1 MASPFTQLQKILS
14 HEVQDGYRN
23 RIVIGGIGRFA
34 DHWYRQARA
43 ALKERDPDVLLLLE
57 SIYADLRRYEA
68 ANPEERRQL
77 IEEVEARIREAL
89 QRERE
94 LRITQPT
101 PEAKDEP
108 AVPPSLEPAPASSI
122 PSGEK
127 SRGKPS
133 TLAPPLRRGRM
144 TSTRSR
150 SRAVPPIPSKL
161 VGKVEALG
169 LDAPVHLIHG
179 VGRERAQR
187 LSRLGVQTV
196 RDLLYLLPR
205 RYVDFRAL
213 KPIHR
218 LRIGEE
224 VTVIGEVMDIGSKQT
239 GNGLT
244 VIRAL
249 LTDGSAVIECTW
261 FNQPYL
267 LDRIRPGQFIVVSGR
282 VDEFLGRPVFRSPE
296 WEPADRE
303 LLHTARIV
311 PIYPLTEGLTQRLM
325 RSILKRVVD
334 YWADRVEDPIPAWIR
349 EAYGFPDLPAALKQ
363 VHFPE
368 DWEPLEKARRRLA
381 FDEVFY
387 LQIGLLEARRRW
399 RSVPGRALAFDESLL
414 QRAIEALPFS
424 LTGAQRRALDQ
435 ILADL
440 RFGVPMN
447 RLLQGEVGSGKT
459 VVAALAAYAAFLA
472 GTQAAVM
479 APTEILVEQ
488 HHRTFLSLIERW
500 ASAGLPTP
508 TIRMLTSGVSGF
520 ERTQIYGELA
530 GGTCQLV
537 VGTHALIQEGVTF
550 QDLALVVIDEQQ
562 RFGVLQRAA
571 LRGKGYNPHV
581 LVMTATPIPRTL
593 ALTLYGDL
601 DLSVIDEMP
610 PGRQPVLTRW
620 LMPEERERA
629 YTFIRRQVE
638 QGRQAYIICPLVEG
652 SDKIEAKA
660 AVEEYERLQREI
672 FPDLRLGLIHGRMKS
687 EEKEA
692 VMSAFARGEIQ
703 ILVATPVVEVG
714 VDVPNATVILIEGA
728 DRFGLAQLH
737 QFRGRVGRGSHPSYC
752 LLLAE
757 SPSDSAIERLR
768 AIETIYDGFQLAQKD
783 LEMRGPGDF
792 LGTRQSGFPEM
803 RLADLT
809 DLRLL
814 EIAREAAERLAERDP
829 DLKAPEHYRLAEAVS
844 RFWHGPVEPS

>member
-1 MASPFTQLQKILS
+1 MASPFTQLQKILK
-14 HEVQDGYRN
+14 HESQDGCRN

-43 ALKERDPDVLLLLE
+43 SLKEHDPDLLLLLE
-57 SIYADLRRYEA
+57 AIYADLRRYEA
-68 ANPEERRQL
+68 ASIEERRLL
-77 IEEVEARIREAL
+77 IEGIEARIQEAL
-89 QRERE
+89 RRERE
-94 LRITQPT
+94 LRASP
-101 PEAKDEP
+101 PALAAKGEP
-108 AVPPSLEPAPASSI
+108 AAPPSPEPL
-122 PSGEK
+122 
-127 SRGKPS
+127 
-133 TLAPPLRRGRM
+133 LAPPVEKPQEEPARPTPPSRMERTAPARARPRG
-144 TSTRSR
+144 
-150 SRAVPPIPSKL
+150 APPVPPKL
-161 VGKVEALG
+161 AAKVEALG

-187 LSRLGVQTV
+187 LARLGVQTI

-244 VIRAL
+244 VIKAL
-249 LTDGSAVIECTW
+249 LTDGSGVIECTW

-267 LDRIRPGQFIVVSGR
+267 LDRIQPGQFIVVSGR

-311 PIYPLTEGLTQRLM
+311 PIYPLTEGLTQRMM

-349 EAYGFPDLPAALKQ
+349 EAYGFPDLPTALKQ

-387 LQIGLLEARRRW
+387 LQIGLLEVRRRW
-399 RSVPGRALAFDESLL
+399 RSIPGRALEFDEAALE
-414 QRAIEALPFS
+414 RAVEALPFA

-435 ILADL
+435 ILTDI
-440 RFGVPMN
+440 RSGVPMN

-459 VVAALAAYAAFLA
+459 VVAALAAYAVFLSGA
-472 GTQAAVM
+472 QSAIM
-479 APTEILVEQ
+479 APTEILAEQ
-488 HHRTFLSLIERW
+488 HYRTLITLAERW
-500 ASAGLPTP
+500 AGAGLPTP
-508 TIRMLTSGVSGF
+508 TIHRLTSGVSGA
-520 ERTQIYGELA
+520 ERAQIYSELA
-530 GGTCQLV
+530 EGTCHLV
-537 VGTHALIQEGVTF
+537 VGTHALIQEEVTF
-550 QDLALVVIDEQQ
+550 RDLAFVVIDEQQ
-562 RFGVLQRAA
+562 RFGVMQRAA
-571 LRGKGYNPHV
+571 LRSKGYNPHV

-601 DLSVIDEMP
+601 DLSVLDEMP
-610 PGRQPVLTRW
+610 PGRRPVLTRW

-629 YTFIRRQVE
+629 YAFIRRQVE

-672 FPDLRLGLIHGRMKS
+672 FPDFRLGLIHGRMKS

-692 VMSAFARGEIQ
+692 IMNAFARGEIQ

-737 QFRGRVGRGSHPSYC
+737 QFRGRVGRSSHQSYC

-757 SPSDSAIERLR
+757 SPSESAVERLR

-829 DLKAPEHYRLAEAVS
+829 DLQAPEHRRLAEAVS

>member
-1 MASPFTQLQKILS
+1 MASPFQQLQKILK
-14 HEVQDGYRN
+14 HEAQDGYRN
-23 RIVIGGIGRFA
+23 RIVIGGMGRFA

-43 ALKERDPDVLLLLE
+43 ALQGGDPELLLALE
-57 SIYADLRRYEA
+57 AIYADLRCYEA
-68 ANPEERRQL
+68 ADVEERRRL
-77 IEEVEARIREAL
+77 VEALEARIQEAL
-89 QRERE
+89 QRERH
-94 LRITQPT
+94 LRSGRSAPS
-101 PEAKDEP
+101 
-108 AVPPSLEPAPASSI
+108 VPPEPMGRPQPSQPPPAAPAAPTAPPALPEPEEK
-122 PSGEK
+122 PSGRARARLVPRV
-127 SRGKPS
+127 SP
-133 TLAPPLRRGRM
+133 RRAAR
-144 TSTRSR
+144 
-150 SRAVPPIPSKL
+150 
-161 VGKVEALG
+161 VESLG
-169 LDAPVHLIHG
+169 LEAPVHVIHG
-179 VGRERAQR
+179 LGRERAQR
-187 LSRLGVQTV
+187 LGRLGVRTI

-218 LRIGEE
+218 LRVGEE
-224 VTVIGEVMDIGSKQT
+224 VTVIGEVMDIGSKRT

-244 VIRAL
+244 VIKAL
-249 LTDGSAVIECTW
+249 ITDGSGIIECTW

-267 LDRIRPGQFIVVSGR
+267 LDRIKPGQFIVVSGR
-282 VDEFLGRPVFRSPE
+282 VDEFLGRPVFCSPE

-311 PIYPLTEGLTQRLM
+311 PIYPLTEGLTQRFM
-325 RSILKRVVD
+325 RSLMKRVVD
-334 YWADRVEDPIPAWIR
+334 YWAERVEDPLPTWIW

-363 VHFPE
+363 VHFPD

-399 RSVPGRALAFDESLL
+399 RSAPGRALAFDEALL
-414 QRAIEALPFS
+414 ERATAALPFT
-424 LTGAQRRALDQ
+424 LTNAQRRVLSQ
-435 ILADL
+435 ILEDL
-440 RFGVPMN
+440 RSGVPMN

-459 VVAALAAYAAFLA
+459 VVAALAAYAVFLA
-472 GTQAAVM
+472 GAQSAIM
-479 APTEILVEQ
+479 APTEILAEQ
-488 HHRTFLSLIERW
+488 HHRNLLALAERW
-500 ASAGLPTP
+500 AAAGLPTP
-508 TIRMLTSGVSGF
+508 TIRLLTAGVTGV
-520 ERTQIYGELA
+520 ERAQIYAELA
-530 GGTCQLV
+530 EGSCQLV
-537 VGTHALIQEGVTF
+537 VGTHALIQEEVAF
-550 QDLALVVIDEQQ
+550 RDLAFVVIDEQQ
-562 RFGVLQRAA
+562 RFGVLQRAT

-601 DLSVIDEMP
+601 DLSVLDEMP
-610 PGRQPVLTRW
+610 PGRRPVLTRW

-629 YTFIRRQVE
+629 YAFIRRQVA
-638 QGRQAYIICPLVEG
+638 QGHQAYIICPLVEG
-652 SDKIEAKA
+652 SDKIEARA
-660 AVEEYERLQREI
+660 AVEEYERLQREV

-692 VMSAFARGEIQ
+692 VMNAFARGEIPV
-703 ILVATPVVEVG
+703 LVATPVVEVG

-737 QFRGRVGRGSHPSYC
+737 QFRGRVGRSTHPSYC

-757 SPSDSAIERLR
+757 SPSEAAIERLR

-792 LGTRQSGFPEM
+792 LGTRQSGFPEL

-814 EIAREAAERLAERDP
+814 ELAREAAERLAERDP
-829 DLKAPEHYRLAEAVS
+829 ELQAPEHRRLAEAVT
-844 RFWHGPVEPS
+844 RFWQGPVEPS

>member
-1 MASPFTQLQKILS
+1 MASPFQQLQKILK
-14 HEVQDGYRN
+14 HEAQDGYRN
-23 RIVIGGIGRFA
+23 RIVIGGMGRFA

-43 ALKERDPDVLLLLE
+43 ALQGEDPELLLALE
-57 SIYADLRRYEA
+57 AIYADLRRYEA
-68 ANPEERRQL
+68 ADPEERRRL
-77 IEEVEARIREAL
+77 IEALEARIQEAL
-89 QRERE
+89 QRERH
-94 LRITQPT
+94 LRSGRSTAPT
-101 PEAKDEP
+101 PPEP
-108 AVPPSLEPAPASSI
+108 VGRPQPSPPSPRPAAPPEPPALRKPEAEPPEKPRARPAPPVS
-122 PSGEK
+122 P
-127 SRGKPS
+127 
-133 TLAPPLRRGRM
+133 RR
-144 TSTRSR
+144 
-150 SRAVPPIPSKL
+150 AAQ
-161 VGKVEALG
+161 VESLG
-169 LDAPVHLIHG
+169 LEAPVHVIHG
-179 VGRERAQR
+179 LGRERAQR
-187 LSRLGVQTV
+187 LGRLGVQTI

-218 LRIGEE
+218 LRVGEE

-244 VIRAL
+244 VIKAL
-249 LTDGSAVIECTW
+249 ITDGSGVVECTW

-267 LDRIRPGQFIVVSGR
+267 LDRIKPGAFIVVSGR

-311 PIYPLTEGLTQRLM
+311 PIYPLTEGLTQRFM
-325 RSILKRVVD
+325 RSLMKRVVD
-334 YWADRVEDPIPAWIR
+334 YWAERVEDPLPAWIR
-349 EAYGFPDLPAALKQ
+349 EAYGFPDLPAALRQ
-363 VHFPE
+363 VHFPD

-399 RSVPGRALAFDESLL
+399 RSAPGRALAFDEALL
-414 QRAIEALPFS
+414 EQAIEALPFT
-424 LTGAQRRALDQ
+424 LTNAQRRALSQ
-435 ILADL
+435 ILEDL
-440 RFGVPMN
+440 RSGVPMN

-459 VVAALAAYAAFLA
+459 VVAALAAYAVFLA
-472 GTQAAVM
+472 GAQSAIM
-479 APTEILVEQ
+479 APTEILAEQ
-488 HHRTFLSLIERW
+488 HHRNLLALAERW
-500 ASAGLPTP
+500 AAAGLPTP
-508 TIRMLTSGVSGF
+508 TIRLLTAGVTGV
-520 ERTQIYGELA
+520 ERAQIYAELA
-530 GGTCQLV
+530 EGSCQLV
-537 VGTHALIQEGVTF
+537 VGTHALIQEEVAF
-550 QDLALVVIDEQQ
+550 RDLAFVVIDEQQ

-601 DLSVIDEMP
+601 DLSVLDEMP
-610 PGRQPVLTRW
+610 PGRRPVLTRW

-629 YTFIRRQVE
+629 YAFIRRQVA
-638 QGRQAYIICPLVEG
+638 QGHQAYIICPLVEG
-652 SDKIEAKA
+652 SDKIEARA
-660 AVEEYERLQREI
+660 AVEEYERLQREV

-692 VMSAFARGEIQ
+692 VMNAFARGEIQ
-703 ILVATPVVEVG
+703 VLVATPVVEVG

-737 QFRGRVGRGSHPSYC
+737 QFRGRVGRSTHPSYC

-757 SPSDSAIERLR
+757 SPSEAAIERLR

-792 LGTRQSGFPEM
+792 LGTRQSGFPEL

-814 EIAREAAERLAERDP
+814 ELAREAAERLAERDP
-829 DLKAPEHYRLAEAVS
+829 ELQAPEHRRLAEAVT
-844 RFWHGPVEPS
+844 RFWQGPVEPS

>member
-1 MASPFTQLQKILS
+1 MASPFAQLQKILK
-14 HEVQDGYRN
+14 HEAQDGYRN
-23 RIVIGGIGRFA
+23 RIVIGGMGRFA

-43 ALKERDPDVLLLLE
+43 SLKEHDPDLLLLLE
-57 SIYADLRRYEA
+57 AIYADLRRYEA
-68 ANPEERRQL
+68 ADTEERRRL
-77 IEEVEARIREAL
+77 IEGIEARIQEGL

-94 LRITQPT
+94 ARTSRAAPTASPSAPQPT
-101 PEAKDEP
+101 PSP
-108 AVPPSLEPAPASSI
+108 PAPPA
-122 PSGEK
+122 GEPQGEPPTPMPPIQPARAAPARAR
-127 SRGKPS
+127 SRK
-133 TLAPPLRRGRM
+133 APPV
-144 TSTRSR
+144 S
-150 SRAVPPIPSKL
+150 PKL
-161 VGKVEALG
+161 AAKVEAMG

-187 LSRLGVQTV
+187 LARLGAQTI

-213 KPIHR
+213 KPINR
-218 LRIGEE
+218 LRVGEE

-244 VIRAL
+244 VIKAL
-249 LTDGSAVIECTW
+249 LTDGSGVIECTW

-267 LDRIRPGQFIVVSGR
+267 LDRIQPGQFIVVSGR

-311 PIYPLTEGLTQRLM
+311 PIYPLTEGLTQRWM
-325 RSILKRVVD
+325 RTILKRVVD
-334 YWADRVEDPIPAWIR
+334 YWADRIEDPIPSWIR
-349 EAYGFPDLPAALKQ
+349 EAYGFPDLSTALKQ

-368 DWEPLEKARRRLA
+368 DWEPLEQARRRLA

-387 LQIGLLEARRRW
+387 LQIGLLEVRRRW
-399 RSVPGRALAFDESLL
+399 RSAPGRALSFDEAALG
-414 QRAIEALPFS
+414 RAIEALPFP
-424 LTGAQRRALDQ
+424 LTGAQQRALAQ
-435 ILADL
+435 ILADM
-440 RFGVPMN
+440 RSGVPMN

-459 VVAALAAYAAFLA
+459 VVAALAAYAVFLA
-472 GTQAAVM
+472 GAQSAIM
-479 APTEILVEQ
+479 APTEILAEQ
-488 HHRTFLSLIERW
+488 HYRTLIALAERW
-500 ASAGLPTP
+500 AGAGLPTP
-508 TIRMLTSGVSGF
+508 TIRLLTSGVTGT
-520 ERTQIYGELA
+520 ERALIYGELA
-530 GGTCQLV
+530 EGTCHLV
-537 VGTHALIQEGVTF
+537 VGTHALIQEEVNF
-550 QDLALVVIDEQQ
+550 HDLAFVVIDEQQ

-601 DLSVIDEMP
+601 DLSVLDEMP
-610 PGRQPVLTRW
+610 PGRRPVLTRW

-629 YTFIRRQVE
+629 YAFIRRQVE

-692 VMSAFARGEIQ
+692 VMNAFARGEIQ

-737 QFRGRVGRGSHPSYC
+737 QFRGRVGRSSHQSYC

-757 SPSDSAIERLR
+757 SPSESAIERLR

-829 DLKAPEHYRLAEAVS
+829 DLQAPEHQHLAEAVT
-844 RFWHGPVEPS
+844 RFWQGPVEPS

>member
-1 MASPFTQLQKILS
+1 MASPFQQLQKILK
-14 HEVQDGYRN
+14 HEAQDGYRN
-23 RIVIGGIGRFA
+23 RIVIGGMGRFA

-43 ALKERDPDVLLLLE
+43 ALQGEDPELLLALE
-57 SIYADLRRYEA
+57 AIYADLRRYEA
-68 ANPEERRQL
+68 ADPEERRRL
-77 IEEVEARIREAL
+77 IEALEARIQEAL
-89 QRERE
+89 QWERH
-94 LRITQPT
+94 LRSGRSAAPT
-101 PEAKDEP
+101 PPEP
-108 AVPPSLEPAPASSI
+108 VGRPQPSPPSPRPAAPPEPPALRKPEAEPPEKPRARPAPPVS
-122 PSGEK
+122 P
-127 SRGKPS
+127 
-133 TLAPPLRRGRM
+133 RR
-144 TSTRSR
+144 
-150 SRAVPPIPSKL
+150 AAQ
-161 VGKVEALG
+161 VESLG
-169 LDAPVHLIHG
+169 LEAPVHVIHG
-179 VGRERAQR
+179 LGRERAQR
-187 LSRLGVQTV
+187 LGRLGVQTI

-218 LRIGEE
+218 LRVGEE

-244 VIRAL
+244 VIKAL
-249 LTDGSAVIECTW
+249 LTDGSGVIECVW

-267 LDRIRPGQFIVVSGR
+267 LDRIKPGQFIVVSGK

-311 PIYPLTEGLTQRLM
+311 PIYPLTEGLTQRFM
-325 RSILKRVVD
+325 RSLMKRVVD
-334 YWADRVEDPIPAWIR
+334 YWAERVEDPLPAWIR
-349 EAYGFPDLPAALKQ
+349 EAYGFPDLAAALRQ
-363 VHFPE
+363 VHFPD

-399 RSVPGRALAFDESLL
+399 RSAPGRALAFDEALL
-414 QRAIEALPFS
+414 ERAIEALPFT
-424 LTGAQRRALDQ
+424 LTNAQRRALSQ
-435 ILADL
+435 ILEDL
-440 RFGVPMN
+440 RSGVPMN

-459 VVAALAAYAAFLA
+459 VVAALAAYAVFLA
-472 GTQAAVM
+472 GAQSAIM
-479 APTEILVEQ
+479 APTEILAEQ
-488 HHRTFLSLIERW
+488 HHRNLLALAEGW
-500 ASAGLPTP
+500 AAAGLPTP
-508 TIRMLTSGVSGF
+508 TIRLLTAGVTGV
-520 ERTQIYGELA
+520 ERGQIYAELA
-530 GGTCQLV
+530 EGSCQLV
-537 VGTHALIQEGVTF
+537 VGTHALIQEEVAF
-550 QDLALVVIDEQQ
+550 RDLAFVVIDEQQ

-601 DLSVIDEMP
+601 DLSVLDEMP
-610 PGRQPVLTRW
+610 PGRRPVLTRW

-629 YTFIRRQVE
+629 YAFIRRQVA
-638 QGRQAYIICPLVEG
+638 QGHQAYIICPLVEG

-660 AVEEYERLQREI
+660 AVEEYERLQREV

-692 VMSAFARGEIQ
+692 VMSAFARGDIQ
-703 ILVATPVVEVG
+703 VLVATPVVEVG

-737 QFRGRVGRGSHPSYC
+737 QFRGRVGRSTHPSYC

-757 SPSDSAIERLR
+757 SPSEAAIERLR

-792 LGTRQSGFPEM
+792 LGTRQSGFPEL

-814 EIAREAAERLAERDP
+814 ELAREAAERLAERDP
-829 DLKAPEHYRLAEAVS
+829 ELQAPEHRRLAEAVT
-844 RFWHGPVEPS
+844 RFWQGPVEPS

>member
-1 MASPFTQLQKILS
+1 MASPFDQLRKILK
-14 HEVQDGYRN
+14 HEARDGYRN
-23 RIVIGGIGRFA
+23 RIVIGGMGRFA

-43 ALKERDPDVLLLLE
+43 VLKDQDPALLLHLE
-57 SIYADLRRYEA
+57 TIYADLRRYEEA
-68 ANPEERRQL
+68 DVEERRRLVEQ
-77 IEEVEARIREAL
+77 IEARIQEAL
-89 QRERE
+89 GPERA
-94 LRITQPT
+94 T
-101 PEAKDEP
+101 PRP
-108 AVPPSLEPAPASSI
+108 AVPPPPAGETPSPPPPAA
-122 PSGEK
+122 PSERPPGPEEVPRP
-127 SRGKPS
+127 SRGPARPK
-133 TLAPPLRRGRM
+133 A
-144 TSTRSR
+144 
-150 SRAVPPIPSKL
+150 RAASPVPPKL
-161 VGKVEALG
+161 AAKVEALG
-169 LDAPVHLIHG
+169 LEAPVHGIYGL
-179 VGRERAQR
+179 GRERAQR
-187 LSRLGVQTV
+187 LERLGVRTI
-196 RDLLYLLPR
+196 RDLLYLFPR

-218 LRIGEE
+218 LRVGEE
-224 VTVIGEVMDIGSKQT
+224 VTVIGEVMEIGSKQT

-244 VIRAL
+244 VIKAL
-249 LTDGSAVIECTW
+249 LTDGSGVIECTW

-267 LDRIRPGQFIVVSGR
+267 LDRIQRGQFIVVSGR

-325 RSILKRVVD
+325 RTILKRVVD

-349 EAYGFPDLPAALKQ
+349 EAYGFPDLPTALKQ

-368 DWEPLEKARRRLA
+368 DWGPLEQARRRLA

-387 LQIGLLEARRRW
+387 LQIGLLELRRRW
-399 RSVPGRALAFDESLL
+399 RSVPGRALSFDEAALE
-414 QRAIEALPFS
+414 RAIAALPFS
-424 LTGAQRRALDQ
+424 LTNAQRRALAQ
-435 ILADL
+435 ILDDL
-440 RFGVPMN
+440 RSGVPMN

-459 VVAALAAYAAFLA
+459 VVAALAAYAVFLA
-472 GTQAAVM
+472 GAQSALM
-479 APTEILVEQ
+479 APTEILAEQ
-488 HHRTFLSLIERW
+488 HYRNLIALAERW
-500 ASAGLPTP
+500 AAADLPTP
-508 TIRMLTSGVSGF
+508 TIRRLTSGVTGV
-520 ERTQIYGELA
+520 ERAQIYGELA
-530 GGTCQLV
+530 EGTCHLV
-537 VGTHALIQEGVTF
+537 VGTHALIQEEVTF
-550 QDLALVVIDEQQ
+550 RDLAFVIIDEQQ

-601 DLSVIDEMP
+601 DLSVLDEMP

-620 LMPEERERA
+620 LMPDERERA
-629 YTFIRRQVE
+629 YAFIRRQVE
-638 QGRQAYIICPLVEG
+638 QGHQAYIVCPLVEG

-660 AVEEYERLQREI
+660 AVEEYERLQREV
-672 FPDLRLGLIHGRMKS
+672 FPDLKLGLLHGRMKP

-692 VMSAFARGEIQ
+692 VMRAFAQGELH

-737 QFRGRVGRGSHPSYC
+737 QFRGRVGRGPYPSYC

-757 SPSDSAIERLR
+757 SPSEAAIARLR

-783 LEMRGPGDF
+783 LELRGPGDF
-792 LGTRQSGFPEM
+792 LGTRQSGFPEL

-814 EIAREAAERLAERDP
+814 EIAREAAEHLAERDP
-829 DLKAPEHYRLAEAVS
+829 ALQAPEHRRLAEQVA
-844 RFWHGPVEPS
+844 RFWQGPAEPS